1 MLCLNK
7 ITFKNLSIAII
18 LLANHSYVFASVE
31 QMKLSGSLSGYELVE
46 DRFTPSVTNPA
57 FVTNELGSDDY
68 KPRIK
73 LDAASGKP
81 TAIDISNASGAP
93 SINLGNS
100 WGSNNSIN
108 NAINNASQSGG
119 NEYGR
124 WIHEHTVALRYDGN
138 NNRWHHPDYPLSLAG
153 RPWSDS
159 IKYRSCIKGLKGTA
173 RQNIVGTTIY
183 FHLYH
188 CR

>member
-108 NAINNASQSGG
+108 NAINNATQSGG
-119 NEYGR
+119 NQYGWWR
-124 WIHEHTVALRYDGN
+124 LDRIVADYNNHSNWTASGYPIKLGAKEEGLL
-138 NNRWHHPDYPLSLAG
+138 NNR
-153 RPWSDS
+153 
-159 IKYRSCIKGLKGTA
+159 CIKGLRGTA
-173 RQNIVGTTIY
+173 RHYNGGISG
-183 FHLYH
+183 FHGFVFGLYT
-188 CR
+188 CV